1 MYHIPGLSGIT
12 KCLVGADAIKGI
24 SSVSM
29 TNANGELFRP
39 SLNNEIELI
48 DEQKSA

>member
-1 MYHIPGLSGIT
+1 MYHIPGISGIT
-12 KCLVGADAIKGI
+12 KCVVGADAIKGVA
-24 SSVSM
+24 SVSM
-29 TNANGELFRP
+29 TNADGKLFRP